1 MPQGCRNWAIESE
14 VGWWDTKAHEDR
26 AMSTPPAYWAPPL
39 PNRQRA
45 PNNTDDGV
53 LAHNGGRLPRAPVLD
68 FPLPR
73 APNHVTDRGYD
84 LDQPAN
90 RPASADDRDLDKVR
104 AVTCELQNAAGRLP
118 RASQL
123 PMVPGLSPIG
133 VPAPRAKVE
142 KAVPRPITVKRVPVE
157 RPAPPVTQRRERLS
171 RPAKFLV
178 AAAVGVP
185 LAGYVVI
192 AGPYPIVGEAPAP
205 ELRSV
210 DRLSMK
216 VQPLLQAGFSST
228 AVDQSAARDKP
239 DTGLESHGPKPLSE
253 PTGRADATGDRTV
266 QQLPDHQGGGDD
278 VATVDGRDRL
288 LIADS
293 GLRYLTRTE
302 LEKLSRFAWYWSS
315 ASIVPFN
322 PVEDA
327 NTGAIGP
334 VDTPVAAP
342 DAASPPSPL
351 QKEMRK
357 GFTLTDSSRQYLTRE
372 QLQGLSP
379 DQLVI
384 ARNEIFARKG
394 RYFKE
399 DALRDY
405 FSQFSWYQPHAWDVT
420 LSPVELANVELI
432 QSVEQYLGGSRHVSS
447 QVRIR

>member
-1 MPQGCRNWAIESE
+1 M
-14 VGWWDTKAHEDR
+14 
-26 AMSTPPAYWAPPL
+26 
-39 PNRQRA
+39 
-45 PNNTDDGV
+45 
-53 LAHNGGRLPRAPVLD
+53 
-68 FPLPR
+68 
-73 APNHVTDRGYD
+73 
-84 LDQPAN
+84 
-90 RPASADDRDLDKVR
+90 
-104 AVTCELQNAAGRLP
+104 
-118 RASQL
+118 
-123 PMVPGLSPIG
+123 
-133 VPAPRAKVE
+133 
-142 KAVPRPITVKRVPVE
+142 
-157 RPAPPVTQRRERLS
+157 
-171 RPAKFLV
+171 
-178 AAAVGVP
+178 
-185 LAGYVVI
+185 
-192 AGPYPIVGEAPAP
+192 
-205 ELRSV
+205 
-210 DRLSMK
+210 
-216 VQPLLQAGFSST
+216 
-228 AVDQSAARDKP
+228 
-239 DTGLESHGPKPLSE
+239 
-253 PTGRADATGDRTV
+253 
-266 QQLPDHQGGGDD
+266 QQLPDHQGCGDD
-278 VATVDGRDRL
+278 GATVDGRDRL

-342 DAASPPSPL
+342 NAASPPSPL